1 MRITTYLLLTLS
13 FFVLKGQAQKSSVA
27 IIRNFSGKIDKYL
40 IEMTVTTCAGKDS
53 VSGSYYYTKNG
64 RDNTIHLKGT
74 LNNTTLTLTEFNY
87 TVKNKKLVTN
97 ITGHLNLE
105 MDGNWGLK
113 GVWTNAKADKK
124 LAASLIC
131 LENKQAYNPLKNRF
145 KFSQYTI
152 DKSTTT
158 YPDWKMDKIKGLDI
172 FTEKGTLIQ
181 SLKGFDE
188 YVSDRTAEAE
198 LEDLNFDGI
207 LDLKIQTYLPE
218 QTKGDL
224 SYLYF
229 IYHPVQKKY
238 IRNPELEALD
248 VLSFDAK
255 NKLILKNYA
264 DGSGNESTHT
274 FKWLNGKFY
283 LIKKVSD
290 FEDGR
295 PTEYEEYKII
305 NKKSVLIK
313 KPS

>member
-27 IIRNFSGKIDKYL
+27 IIRNFSGKIDKYP
-40 IEMTVTTCAGKDS
+40 IEMTVTTYSGKDS

-64 RDNTIHLKGT
+64 RDNNIHLKGT

-152 DKSTTT
+152 DKSTAT

-255 NKLILKNYA
+255 NKHILKNYA

-295 PTEYEEYKII
+295 PTEHEEYKII

>member
-27 IIRNFSGKIDKYL
+27 IIRNFSGKIDKYP
-40 IEMTVTTCAGKDS
+40 IEMTVTTYAGKDS

-113 GVWTNAKADKK
+113 GAWTNAKADKK

-145 KFSQYTI
+145 KFLQYTI

-255 NKLILKNYA
+255 NKHILKNYA

>member
-27 IIRNFSGKIDKYL
+27 IIRNFSGKIDKYP
-40 IEMTVTTCAGKDS
+40 IEMTVTTYAGKDS

-64 RDNTIHLKGT
+64 RDNNIHLKGT

-145 KFSQYTI
+145 KFLQYTI

>member
-27 IIRNFSGKIDKYL
+27 IIRNFSGKIDKYP
-40 IEMTVTTCAGKDS
+40 IEMTVTTYAGKDS

-113 GVWTNAKADKK
+113 GAWTNAKADKK

-255 NKLILKNYA
+255 NKHILKNYA

-305 NKKSVLIK
+305 NKNQY
-313 KPS
+313 